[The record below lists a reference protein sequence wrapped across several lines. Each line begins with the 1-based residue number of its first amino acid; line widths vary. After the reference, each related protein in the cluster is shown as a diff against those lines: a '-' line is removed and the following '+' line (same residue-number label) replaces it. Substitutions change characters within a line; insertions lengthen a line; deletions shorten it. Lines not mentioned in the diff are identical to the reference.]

1 MGPIDAKRSYQ
12 WGRDQGCEQ
21 VRKQRG
27 RGDTD
32 HYFVPLGVPKF

>member
-21 VRKQRG
+21 VRMLYVG
-27 RGDTD
+27 RLRNGTQDQS
-32 HYFVPLGVPKF
+32 